1 MAALHWPKLAM
12 STSREVAGDGGGRS
26 PKCWVC
32 RPIKN
37 WPQTAEPRHTESAEG
52 HAACEDTARWG
63 LRADLRPARRR
74 RVQSPL
80 RGQMFLTGLVGGLSQ
95 VVLTMPLRSAF
106 ILESPEPTMRLLARQ
121 LRRVVVPVL

>member
-1 MAALHWPKLAM
+1 M
-12 STSREVAGDGGGRS
+12 
-26 PKCWVC
+26 
-32 RPIKN
+32 PIKN